1 MFGLG
6 ATEFLIASI
15 ASLLVGMSKGGLKG
29 ISIISVALMALVYGA
44 KASTGLLLT
53 LLVIG
58 DVFAVIYYNKHCKWE
73 YLKKFLPAT
82 MVGVLLGAWVGK
94 DLPEAQFKQCMAIVI
109 LVSVVMMFWRD
120 RRPQQVFPKSWWF
133 AGSTGLAAGFTSMVG
148 NLAGAFAN
156 LFFLATNIP
165 KNEII
170 GTSSW
175 LFFILNIFK
184 LPFHIFVWGTISAGS
199 LKMNLPLIPALI
211 IGFILGVKLV
221 SYINEKMYR
230 NFLLIATAVGAI
242 LIFIR

>member
-1 MFGLG
+1 
-6 ATEFLIASI
+6 
-15 ASLLVGMSKGGLKG
+15 
-29 ISIISVALMALVYGA
+29 
-44 KASTGLLLT
+44 
-53 LLVIG
+53 
-58 DVFAVIYYNKHCKWE
+58 
-73 YLKKFLPAT
+73 

-109 LVSVVMMFWRD
+109 LISVVMMFWRD
-120 RRPQQVFPKSWWF
+120 RRPQQSFPKNWWF

-175 LFFILNIFK
+175 LFFILNLFK
-184 LPFHIFVWGTISAGS
+184 LPFHIFVWGTIGAESMKS
-199 LKMNLPLIPALI
+199 NLPLIPALI
-211 IGFILGVKLV
+211 IGFFLGVKLV

-230 NFLLIATAVGAI
+230 NFLLIVTAIGAI
-242 LIFIR
+242 IIFLK